1 VYLLFTWQAGKF
13 VADLLAS
20 KRMPRFLAMAAIG
33 LVLTRSLVYGFSLD
47 VLLIRDSRYTA
58 EAWMAQNLPKVRQ
71 LRRMGLLTVSLAFR
85 RAMSETINR
94 EQGTCQTHW

>member
-33 LVLTRSLVYGFSLD
+33 FVLTRSLVYGFSLD

-58 EAWMAQNLPKVRQ
+58 EAWMAQNLPK
-71 LRRMGLLTVSLAFR
+71 GTTVAVYGSAYSQPRFPK
-85 RAMSETINR
+85 
-94 EQGTCQTHW
+94 GDVGDHK